1 MLFAGIAVGA
11 GPSTAAAKPV
21 AGSFVGKLTGTNTLI
36 AIVASDLKPGAAGRT
51 VSLYFCDDTKV
62 FEWFKGEFK
71 GNTISLDSVS
81 KDAHVQVTL
90 RASGSSGKVD
100 LPGLGKRSFTVKAAQ
115 GVSGLYLGSV
125 SADGVVAGRSA
136 TGARI
141 EGAIEG
147 DRGVTGQLIPAQGN
161 PVPFTFAG
169 TDLKSVDFRLIV
181 HPSGESRGARA
192 ARDNAH
198 GFQLWEKS
206 T

>member
-1 MLFAGIAVGA
+1 MRHFTSAASLGGDGACICMGAGAGAKAAGKGAVGCE
-11 GPSTAAAKPV
+11 S
-21 AGSFVGKLTGTNTLI
+21 
-36 AIVASDLKPGAAGRT
+36 
-51 VSLYFCDDTKV
+51 
-62 FEWFKGEFK
+62 
-71 GNTISLDSVS
+71 
-81 KDAHVQVTL
+81 
-90 RASGSSGKVD
+90 SGSGTLKSI
-100 LPGLGKRSFTVKAAQ
+100 A
-115 GVSGLYLGSV
+115 
-125 SADGVVAGRSA
+125 
-136 TGARI
+136 I